1 MDDAY
6 SIVYSSE
13 ALNDLKEI
21 YSYIAFTLL
30 ASSAA
35 EGQVNRRRKAIRSLT
50 SMPFRNP
57 ISDHPLPS

>member
-35 EGQVNRRRKAIRSLT
+35 EGQVNRIRKAIRSLT

-57 ISDHPLPS
+57 ISDHPLSS